1 MEQRMR
7 YMTDVKDVVIIDKEQ
22 KTMVVAAEG
31 AGDNLWEDDEEQ
43 GYKDYAMLSLYTID
57 GDELAL
63 VDSAQMMTEKLIA
76 DMTDEEYIERLEDYW
91 GLNKDSIV
99 VKL

>member
-7 YMTDVKDVVIIDKEQ
+7 CMNTRDVVIIDTKQ
-22 KTMVVAAEG
+22 RCMVVAAEG
-31 AGDNLWEDDEEQ
+31 TGDNLLDEDEEQ
-43 GYKDYAMLSLYTID
+43 GYKDYAMLSLYSID

-63 VDSAQMMTEKLIA
+63 VDSGQMMTEKLIA
-76 DMTDEEYIERLEDYW
+76 DMTDEEYVERLEDYW

>member
-7 YMTDVKDVVIIDKEQ
+7 YMNTRDVVIIDTKQ
-22 KTMVVAAEG
+22 RCMVVAAEG
-31 AGDNLWEDDEEQ
+31 TGDNLLPEDEEQ
-43 GYKDYAMLSLYTID
+43 GYKDYAMLSLYSID

-63 VDSAQMMTEKLIA
+63 VDSGQMMTEKLIA
-76 DMTDEEYIERLEDYW
+76 DMTEEEYIERLEDYW

>member
-7 YMTDVKDVVIIDKEQ
+7 YMQPLKDVVIIDKKQ

-31 AGDNLWEDDEEQ
+31 TGDNLLDEDEEQ
-43 GYKDYAMLSLYTID
+43 GYKDYAMLSLYSID

-63 VDSAQMMTEKLIA
+63 VDSGQMMTEKLIA
-76 DMTDEEYIERLEDYW
+76 DMTEEEYVERLEDYW
-91 GLNKDSIV
+91 GLSKDSIV
-99 VKL
+99 IKL

>member
-7 YMTDVKDVVIIDKEQ
+7 YMNTRDVVIVDTKQ
-22 KTMVVAAEG
+22 RCMVVAAEG
-31 AGDNLWEDDEEQ
+31 TGDNLLDEDEEQ
-43 GYKDYAMLSLYTID
+43 GYKDYAMLSLYSID

-63 VDSAQMMTEKLIA
+63 VDSGQMMTEKLIA

>member
-7 YMTDVKDVVIIDKEQ
+7 YMNTRDVVIIDTKQ
-22 KTMVVAAEG
+22 RCMVVAAEG
-31 AGDNLWEDDEEQ
+31 TGDNLLPEDEEQ

-99 VKL
+99 IRL

>member
-7 YMTDVKDVVIIDKEQ
+7 YMRPLKDMVIIDKKQ

-31 AGDNLWEDDEEQ
+31 SGDNLWEEDEKQ
-43 GYKDYAMLSLYTID
+43 GYKDYAMLSLYSMD

-63 VDSAQMMTEKLIA
+63 VDSGQMMTTKLIA
-76 DMTDEEYIERLEDYW
+76 DMTDDEYADEVRAYYNLD
-91 GLNKDSIV
+91 KDSIV